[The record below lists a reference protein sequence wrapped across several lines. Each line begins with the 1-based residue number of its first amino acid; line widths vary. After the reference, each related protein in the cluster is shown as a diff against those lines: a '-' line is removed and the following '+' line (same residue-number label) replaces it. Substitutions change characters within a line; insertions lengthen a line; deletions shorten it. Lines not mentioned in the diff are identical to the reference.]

1 MKAWLDL
8 LRDVTNNGIARTD
21 RTGVGTKAL
30 FGQTIKFANSTTFPA
45 VTTKQLFMKQV
56 MAELAAFLDGATTL
70 KGFHKYGCTIWD
82 ANTAAPVWQS
92 KVKDPNYVGRIYGAQ
107 WRGWL
112 HVDPLTSPL
121 SIEAT
126 DQLRNLTDNLKRD
139 PYSRRHIVTAFNPGE
154 MHDMCLPPCHLFFQ
168 CLVEPTM
175 YGPQM
180 HMTVYMRSVDLFI
193 GLPFDIASYAV
204 LQRLIANEVG
214 MDSGDLTFF
223 LGDAHIY
230 NNHQVQVATV
240 LARPPLTP
248 PTLTLGSTLY
258 EFKPELVKLHNYQ
271 HHGAVPAPM
280 NV

>member
-8 LRDVTNNGIARTD
+8 LRDVTNNGIMRTD

-70 KGFHKYGCTIWD
+70 EGFHKYGCTIWD
-82 ANTAAPVWQS
+82 ANTAAPIWQ
-92 KVKDPNYVGRIYGAQ
+92 KQVENPNYVGRIYGAQ
-107 WRGWL
+107 WRDWQGPNGP
-112 HVDPLTSPL
+112 V
-121 SIEAT
+121 
-126 DQLRNLTDNLKRD
+126 DQLRNLTNNLKND
-139 PYSRRHIVTAFNPGE
+139 PYSRRHIVTALNPGE
-154 MHDMCLPPCHLFFQ
+154 MWDTCLPPCHLFFQ

-175 YGPQM
+175 DGPRM
-180 HMTVYMRSVDLFI
+180 HMMVYMRSVDLFI

-214 MDSGDLTFF
+214 MYAGGLTFF

-258 EFKPELVKLHNYQ
+258 EFKPELVKLHNYR